1 MPRRRNGTGSLAS
14 NAEIN
19 MTSLID
25 VAFTLLVIF
34 IITAPIMQSNVEISV
49 PRAQAE
55 PIATPEGV
63 VVTVNREGK
72 VFIGDAEVPWEQFA
86 AALPD
91 AVRREQARSIYLR
104 ADEGVAYGRVLQVL
118 GAMKALDVAT
128 VGLVAEPETAA
139 ASGADTG
146 GAGRE
151 EPVAR
156 VARRGR
162 E

>member
-1 MPRRRNGTGSLAS
+1 MPRRRTSSGLPA

-34 IITAPIMQSNVEISV
+34 IITAPILQSNVEVNV

-55 PIATPEGV
+55 PISTPEGV
-63 VVTVNREGK
+63 VVSMNRDGRI
-72 VFIGDAEVPWEQFA
+72 FIGEAETPWEQFE

-91 AVRREQARSIYLR
+91 VVRREGARNIYLR
-104 ADEGVAYGRVLQVL
+104 ADQGVSYGQVLQLL

-128 VGLVAEPETAA
+128 VGLVAEPETDPRRN
-139 ASGADTG
+139 G
-146 GAGRE
+146 
-151 EPVAR
+151 
-156 VARRGR
+156 RGR

>member
-1 MPRRRNGTGSLAS
+1 MPRRRNSTGGLGS

-34 IITAPIMQSNVEISV
+34 IITAPILQSNVEVNV

-55 PIATPEGV
+55 PISTPEGV
-63 VVTVNREGK
+63 IVSVNRDGRI
-72 VFIGDAEVPWEQFA
+72 FIGEAETPWEQFE

-91 AVRREQARSIYLR
+91 VVRNERASSVYLR
-104 ADEGVAYGRVLQVL
+104 ADEGVAYGQVLRVL

-128 VGLVAEPETAA
+128 VGLVAEPTPRN
-139 ASGADTG
+139 D
-146 GAGRE
+146 GR
-151 EPVAR
+151 
-156 VARRGR
+156 RR